1 MIPNIMIQWDT
12 RENKKMA
19 FGYAM
24 FFVDR
29 KYRRRHGVENRG
41 GGGLSARP
49 AGLGSGIASV
59 GSVDGPSRNNL
70 TINNQ

>member
-29 KYRRRHGVENRG
+29 KTGVVPAWKTGTAWTVGVSG
-41 GGGLSARP
+41 GFRSWNGLRMAFRWSLP
-49 AGLGSGIASV
+49 E
-59 GSVDGPSRNNL
+59 
-70 TINNQ
+70 